1 MLRGLRRRLHE
12 ARNAPLARFTLRV
25 LAVSPF
31 PEEPEKDENYQ
42 PSLIVD
48 SSPAPD
54 DPSLSP
60 VGFAI
65 GALLFVE
72 WAYARQEEVTL
83 TQRLHALL
91 PRLRVAVRGGH
102 LGPARYAAHRAGQ
115 RERYF
120 HHREAATYEVAIH
133 RDELGLFVAVRERV
147 AKGPWT
153 AAATLLEAATLA
165 PYEALLRLE
174 RDEALATL
182 DWLAAGGEHWPR
194 GRTAG
199 FPVAE
204 WELTGELR
212 GPGRDE

>member
-1 MLRGLRRRLHE
+1 
-12 ARNAPLARFTLRV
+12 
-25 LAVSPF
+25 
-31 PEEPEKDENYQ
+31 
-42 PSLIVD
+42 
-48 SSPAPD
+48 
-54 DPSLSP
+54 
-60 VGFAI
+60 
-65 GALLFVE
+65 
-72 WAYARQEEVTL
+72 
-83 TQRLHALL
+83 
-91 PRLRVAVRGGH
+91 H